1 VITPR
6 LSLALAPCFLAI
18 LASAQTA
25 YKHPGNATGQ
35 KLVSIHVSG
44 TQRYTQDEIIAATGL
59 KIGASATED
68 DFQKVA
74 HDLGETGLFTDIS
87 FSYAHS
93 PVGTKLDL
101 QLTDNDKLIPTR
113 FDNFVWFSDD
123 ALIAKIRES
132 IPLFK
137 GEVSVGGD
145 LSDQVSDV
153 LQAILLQHS
162 PDARANYIRENDGPD
177 GPIRAVNFRAAGLN
191 IRIRKVSF
199 PGASSDQEPALLAA
213 ARNLQNAEYLRSEV
227 ALYVK
232 SKLLPV
238 YLERGFLKAAFAP
251 AQTKV
256 AEEDPDVVEVDV
268 ALPVIPGPEY
278 KVSNCTWQGNSAFPA
293 SRLQS
298 LVHLTPGQSANT
310 VQLKADLEEI
320 HKLYGTRGYMTA
332 QVKPDPTYDEATAT
346 VSYTFQ
352 VNEGDL
358 FHLGDLEFQG
368 VDSKTADRLREAWSL
383 RERDPYD
390 SSYARRFVERAWKLL
405 PSNLGWTVSIQEA
418 VNENDK
424 TVDLTVR
431 YAMKPDS

>member
-1 VITPR
+1 MITPR
-6 LSLALAPCFLAI
+6 LSLALAPCLLAI
-18 LASAQTA
+18 FASAQTPR
-25 YKHPGNATGQ
+25 KPPGKTPQ
-35 KLVSIHVSG
+35 KLASIHVSG
-44 TQRYTQDEIIAATGL
+44 TQRYTQEEIIAATGL
-59 KIGASATED
+59 KIGAPATED
-68 DFQKVA
+68 DFQKVT

-93 PVGTKLDL
+93 PAGTKLDFE
-101 QLTDNDKLIPTR
+101 LTDNDKLIPAH

-123 ALIAKIRES
+123 ALIGKIRES

-137 GEVSVGGD
+137 GEVPLGGD

-162 PDARANYIRENDGPD
+162 LDARANYIRENDSQD
-177 GPIRAVNFRAAGLN
+177 GPIRAVNFRATGLN

-199 PGASSDQEPALLAA
+199 PGASGDEEPALLAA
-213 ARNLQNAEYLRSEV
+213 ARKLQNAEYLRSDV

-238 YLERGFLKAAFAP
+238 YLERGFLKAAFAQP
-251 AQTKV
+251 QTKV
-256 AEEDPDVVEVDV
+256 AEEDRDVVQVDV
-268 ALPVIPGPEY
+268 ALPVVPGPEY
-278 KVSNCTWQGNSAFPA
+278 KVSNCTWQGNTVFPG

-320 HKLYGTRGYMTA
+320 HKLYETRGYMTA
-332 QVKPDPTYDEATAT
+332 QVKPGPTYDESAAT

-368 VDSKTADRLREAWSL
+368 VDSKTADHLRGAWSL
-383 RERDPYD
+383 RQRDPYD
-390 SSYARRFVERAWKLL
+390 SSYARRFVEEAWKLL
-405 PSNLGWTVSIQEA
+405 PSNVGWTVSIHEA

-431 YAMKPDS
+431 YAMKPES